1 MYLES
6 DRNTM
11 GTEIQHL
18 EDSKASSSGN
28 DLEVDLSK
36 GDDLKVFSYSSI
48 KVATND
54 FSSENKLGQG
64 GFGSVFKVSIFLNF
78 RMYIISGSVD
88 TRFQTLI

>member
-6 DRNTM
+6 DGNIT

-18 EDSKASSSGN
+18 GESKASSSGN
-28 DLEVDLSK
+28 DLEVDLGK

-48 KVATND
+48 IAATND

-64 GFGSVFKVSIFLNF
+64 GFGSVFKVSQFLNF
-78 RMYIISGSVD
+78 GMYVIYVFFTGFLLKD
-88 TRFQTLI
+88 